1 MANTRLAQPTSCSSR
16 DAQRQTS
23 RIYNM
28 ASLGTVQGEVL
39 CVAHSSE
46 SSLDSGSFSV
56 APMADEYFCPLCIR
70 NLETSKHLLRECEFS
85 KLVWSAISH

>member
-1 MANTRLAQPTSCSSR
+1 MASTRLAQPTLCSSR

-56 APMADEYFCPLCIR
+56 APMAER
-70 NLETSKHLLRECEFS
+70 VLLPVVHS
-85 KLVWSAISH
+85 